1 MVESHATADSLRIL
15 TNKHNTILI
24 REQVD
29 ILREQVSAF
38 PGEGFEERLEKVSM
52 DFMLMRNFMLQGI
65 DDPQRNVLYQ
75 KIKHTLENIRYD
87 LSVRRMIEDRS
98 IFQQYKR
105 FLLNHD
111 FSVQALDVL
120 LATAANETAHCEVLS
135 KAFVFLL
142 ASYHWRETDRDEW
155 TRFLLSENVRE
166 ADRALLVSA
175 LSLSVN
181 ENYSREK
188 TECLAYVSKASDSVL
203 ISQRAFIGYMLG
215 IAQRPVNEAINE
227 TSSVDVVSNKEAGD
241 AESVME
247 LYMQMLSCS
256 NVDKDSKEIRE
267 NLMPNIVKNQPFV
280 ITRRGIIDRDDL
292 KNSADYDPESD
303 DREEKGMEAMEQSI
317 RRMLEKQK
325 SGADIFFDGFSQ
337 MKRFPFFRKV
347 ENWFVPF
354 YKEHPD
360 ISDIP
365 AEIKNGKFVDM
376 VTKRGPFCES
386 DKYSFVIAMSSVM
399 RQVPENMRQMMENGE
414 MGPLG
419 MQPEGAENRTPS
431 FIRLQCLQDLYRFFR
446 LNNLAQQ
453 LHNPFKGDLDECLI
467 LMNVLD
473 RFSDTEKKSL
483 CLFLLK
489 KYAEKQQE
497 NQIRRVL
504 DSFDDKDSYDYN
516 FCKAEFCIAIAD
528 WSGAVD
534 VYNKCL
540 GMKPNNPAVMRG
552 LAKAYY
558 YSGEYGK
565 AAFMYDA
572 LHTLYPEREG
582 YLHNYA
588 MCQVMAGKAEDVLND
603 IFRLD
608 YEHPDDRSIKNL
620 LGWALMY
627 AGRKEQALTTLL
639 AMDQSQKLSTSETM
653 NLAYAYIINNKIS
666 DAVKVLSSVPPN
678 EREKYMTED
687 APLLKLYGL
696 GEAEIEILCTE

>member
-1 MVESHATADSLRIL
+1 M
-15 TNKHNTILI
+15 I

-75 KIKHTLENIRYD
+75 KIKHTLEEIRYD
-87 LSVRRMIEDRS
+87 LSVRHMIEERS
-98 IFQQYKR
+98 ILQQYKR

-120 LATAANETAHCEVLS
+120 LATAANESAHCEVLS
-135 KAFVFLL
+135 KAFYFLL
-142 ASYHWRETDRDEW
+142 ASYHWHTSDCEEW
-155 TRFLLSENVRE
+155 TRFFLSENVRE

-181 ENYSREK
+181 ENYSKEK
-188 TECLAYVSKASDSVL
+188 VTCLAHVSKASESVL

-215 IAQRPVNEAINE
+215 VAQRHDEDGVDPTMCNDNAAESIE
-227 TSSVDVVSNKEAGD
+227 T
-241 AESVME
+241 ESVME

-267 NLMPNIVKNQPFV
+267 NLMPNIMKNQPFV

-292 KNSADYDPESD
+292 KNTADYDPEAD
-303 DREEKGMEAMEQSI
+303 DREERSMEAMERSI
-317 RRMLEKQK
+317 QKMLEKQK
-325 SGADIFFDGFSQ
+325 SGADIFFEGFSQ
-337 MKRFPFFRKV
+337 MKRFPFFRKA

-354 YKEHPD
+354 FKEHPD
-360 ISDIP
+360 ISEVP
-365 AEIKNGKFVDM
+365 ADIKNGKFVEA

-399 RQVPENMRQMMENGE
+399 RQVPENMRQMMDNGE

-419 MQPEGAENRTPS
+419 MQPEGADVRTPS
-431 FIRLQCLQDLYRFFR
+431 FVRLQCLQDLYRFFR
-446 LNNLAQQ
+446 LNTLAQQ
-453 LHNPFKGDLDECLI
+453 LHNPFKSDLDECLI
-467 LMNVLD
+467 LMNVLH
-473 RFSDTEKKSL
+473 RFNDSEKKSL

-489 KYAEKQQE
+489 KFGEKHQE
-497 NQIRRVL
+497 SQIRKVL
-504 DSFDDKDSYDYN
+504 DSFEYKSSYDYC
-516 FCKAEFCIAIAD
+516 FCKAEFCVALSD
-528 WSGAVD
+528 WSDAVEM
-534 VYNKCL
+534 YNKCL
-540 GMKPNNPAVMRG
+540 GLKPNTPSVMRG

-558 YSGEYGK
+558 FGGEYDK

-588 MCQVMAGKAEDVLND
+588 MCQVMAGKAEEVLND

-608 YEHPDDRSIKNL
+608 YEHPNDRSIKNL

-627 AGRKEQALTTLL
+627 AGKKDQALNTLL
-639 AMDQSQKLSTSETM
+639 SIDQSQKLSPSETM
-653 NLAYAYIINNKIS
+653 NLAYAYIINYKIS
-666 DAVKVLSSVPPN
+666 EAVKVLSSVPPA
-678 EREKYMTED
+678 EREKYMKED

-696 GEAEIEILCTE
+696 GEAEIEILSTE

>member
-1 MVESHATADSLRIL
+1 M
-15 TNKHNTILI
+15 I

-29 ILREQVSAF
+29 ILREQVSSF

-75 KIKHTLENIRYD
+75 KIKHTLEEIGYD
-87 LSVRRMIEDRS
+87 LSVRRMIEDRP

-135 KAFVFLL
+135 KAFFFLL
-142 ASYHWRETDRDEW
+142 ASYHWREADRDEW
-155 TRFLLSENVRE
+155 TCFLLSENIRE

-215 IAQRPVNEAINE
+215 LAQKPDKESNNISCDHAISTNEL
-227 TSSVDVVSNKEAGD
+227 GD
-241 AESVME
+241 AESIIEM
-247 LYMQMLSCS
+247 YMQMLSCS
-256 NVDKDSKEIRE
+256 NADKDSKEIRE

-280 ITRRGIIDRDDL
+280 ITRHGIIDRDDL
-292 KNSADYDPESD
+292 KNSDDYDPESD
-303 DREEKGMEAMEQSI
+303 EREEKGIEAMEQSI
-317 RRMLEKQK
+317 QRMLEKQK
-325 SGADIFFDGFSQ
+325 SGADIFFEGFSQ

-365 AEIKNGKFVDM
+365 VEIKNGKFVEA

-419 MQPEGAENRTPS
+419 MQPEGSAVRTPS

-453 LHNPFKGDLDECLI
+453 LHNPFKGDLDDCLI

-473 RFSDTEKKSL
+473 RFKDQEKKNL

-489 KYAEKQQE
+489 KFDEKHQE

-504 DSFDDKDSYDYN
+504 DSFVDKESYDYS
-516 FCKAEFCIAIAD
+516 FCKAELSIAQTD

-534 VYNKCL
+534 MFNKCL
-540 GMKPNNPAVMRG
+540 GMKPNNPTVMRG

-565 AAFMYDA
+565 AAFIYDA

-582 YLHNYA
+582 YQHNYA

-608 YEHPDDRSIKNL
+608 YEHPNDSSIKNL

-627 AGRKEQALTTLL
+627 AGRKEQALTTLQS
-639 AMDQSQKLSTSETM
+639 MDLSQKLSTSETM

-666 DAVKVLSSVPPN
+666 DAVKVLSSVPPA
-678 EREKYMTED
+678 EREKYMNED
-687 APLLKLYGL
+687 AALLKIYGM